1 MSKNSELKKMPSY
14 GADAIKVLKG
24 LDAVRKRPGM
34 YIGDTDDGSGLHHM
48 VFEVV
53 DNSIDE
59 ALAGYCKT
67 ISVSINSDNTVTVE
81 DDGRGIPV
89 DMHKGEKMSAAEV
102 IMTQLHAG
110 GKFDHDSYKVS
121 GGLHGVGVSVV
132 NALSAN
138 VREGLNNGVSEAIS
152 NADVNSIII
161 ICDGRTFIAGA
172 DITEFGQA
180 PKGPSLYEVQD
191 MIENSPKPVIAA
203 IHGTAL
209 GGGLEVALTCHYRIA
224 VPSAKCG
231 LPEVNLGLLPGAG
244 GTQRLPRIV
253 GAQKALVMMTSGEH
267 VPANQC
273 LEMGLVDEMAVEG
286 DLEKDAIAFANKIV
300 EEGRPLVKVRDAD
313 DKIKSDKGNEELF
326 SSFRKTIARKTRG
339 FLAPEYNIQCVEA
352 AVNLPFEEGLKVEQD
367 LFMKLMTG
375 SQSAAQRYI
384 FFAQRQVT
392 KIPDIEKETPIK
404 DVSSVGVIGAGTM
417 GGGISMNFANAGIP
431 VTIIEQ
437 SQERLDKGLSII
449 RKNYENTAAK
459 GRITQEQV
467 EERMALIDGKTSIE
481 ELNSQDLIIE
491 AVFENM
497 DLKKD
502 IFKQLD
508 GICKEGA
515 ILASNTSALD
525 VNEIAAETNRP
536 EDVIGLHFFSPANV
550 MKLLEIVR
558 GDKTSKSVVATSLAV
573 AKKINK
579 IAAVVGVCPGFVGNR
594 ILAQRQ
600 REANKLILE
609 GALPWDIDDALFE
622 FGFPMG
628 PFAMSD
634 LAGLDIGWNKETS
647 NGETLRDV
655 LCEAG
660 RLGQKSGKGFY
671 LYDENRNKSPDPEV
685 EALIKKFGEERQIQ
699 MRDISKEE
707 ILQRCLYPMINEG
720 FKILE
725 EGMAI
730 RASDIDIVWTNG
742 YGWPVY
748 EGGPMFYGNLIG
760 YDKVLEWL
768 QKAEK
773 ELGPEFKPSP
783 YLERVVAEKIN
794 IL

>member
-1 MSKNSELKKMPSY
+1 MPAINEVSSLENHSNIAVLTLNSP
-14 GADAIKVLKG
+14 
-24 LDAVRKRPGM
+24 P
-34 YIGDTDDGSGLHHM
+34 
-48 VFEVV
+48 
-53 DNSIDE
+53 
-59 ALAGYCKT
+59 
-67 ISVSINSDNTVTVE
+67 
-81 DDGRGIPV
+81 
-89 DMHKGEKMSAAEV
+89 
-102 IMTQLHAG
+102 
-110 GKFDHDSYKVS
+110 
-121 GGLHGVGVSVV
+121 V

-138 VREGLNNGVSEAIS
+138 VREGLHDGVKSAIE
-152 NADVNSIII
+152 DNSIDAIVI
-161 ICDGRTFIAGA
+161 ICEGRTFIAGA

-180 PKGPSLYEVQD
+180 PKGPSLYDVQD
-191 MIENSPKPVIAA
+191 MIENSTKPVIAA

-253 GAQKALVMMTSGEH
+253 GAAKALIMMTSGEH
-267 VPANQC
+267 VPADQC
-273 LEMGLVDEMAVEG
+273 LSMGLVDEMADEG
-286 DLEKDAIAFANKIV
+286 KLLEGALSFSETIV
-300 EEGRPLVKVRDAD
+300 SEKRPLVKVRDAE
-313 DKIKSDKGNEELF
+313 DKIAADKGNDALF
-326 SSFRKTIARKTRG
+326 DDFRKSISRKTRG
-339 FLAPEYNIQCVEA
+339 FLAPEYNIQCIEA
-352 AVNLPFEEGLKVEQD
+352 AVNKPFDEGIKVEQE

-375 SQSAAQRYI
+375 TQSAAQRYM

-392 KIPDIEKETPIK
+392 KIPDIEADTEVK
-404 DVSSVGVIGAGTM
+404 DINSVGVIGAGTM
-417 GGGISMNFANAGIP
+417 GGGISMNFANVGIP
-431 VTIIEQ
+431 VTIVEQ
-437 SQERLDKGLSII
+437 SQERLDKGLGII
-449 RKNYENTAAK
+449 RKNYENSAAK
-459 GRITQEQV
+459 GRITEAQV
-467 EERMALIDGKTSIE
+467 EERMNLIEGKTSIE
-481 ELNSQDLIIE
+481 ALDSQDMIIE

-508 GICKEGA
+508 RICKEGA

-525 VNEIAAETNRP
+525 VNVIAAETNRP

-558 GDKTSKSVVATSLAV
+558 GERTSKSVVASSLAI
-573 AKKINK
+573 AKKIQK

-609 GALPWDIDDALFE
+609 GALPWDIDDALFD

-634 LAGLDIGWNKETS
+634 LAGLDIGWNKDTS
-647 NGETLRDV
+647 NSETLRDV

-671 LYDENRNKSPDPEV
+671 IYDENRNKSPDPEV
-685 EALIKKFGEERQIQ
+685 EALIRKFGEERQIR
-699 MRDISKEE
+699 MRDDITKEE
-707 ILQRCLYPMINEG
+707 ILERCLYPMVNEG

-748 EGGPMFYGNLIG
+748 EGGPMFYGNIIG
-760 YDKVLEWL
+760 FDKILFWL
-768 QKAEK
+768 KKAEL
-773 ELGPEFKPSP
+773 ELGPEFKPSA
-783 YLERVVAEKIN
+783 YLEKVVTEEIN
-794 IL
+794 IF